1 MTTRMS
7 DLKLKD
13 TDPDSQISIYDRM
26 YHSDAE
32 LCALLASGN
41 ARRELIAVFG
51 AAEYAQLAALA
62 SQAQRA
68 RLRHAGTVYILPGIM
83 GTQLGAL
90 RPAGAPADL
99 LWLDPQDV
107 IGGALTRLRLP
118 ATSGLVSLGAIPFSY
133 LALQLR
139 LRAGGFNVVVHD
151 YDWRQSLEELA
162 TAFAAR
168 LRANAAPEILIVAH
182 SMGGLIARRAMQD
195 PALVRVRRLIT
206 LGTPHRG
213 SFGAVQAIRGTY
225 PVVRRLAALDR
236 LHDAEFLAAQVFS
249 SFPSI
254 NQMVPPPGSGLAA
267 DLFDVDNWPR
277 SGPRPD
283 VRLLAAAR
291 SFFDT
296 LSPTEPRC
304 IAISGTRQR
313 TVTGLQLVDDDFRYQ
328 ISEAGDGTVPLERS
342 QLVESDNYFVRCEH
356 SALPRSATVARAVLE
371 LLRHGRT
378 TRLATA
384 VGSRRVHTVIVSDAQ
399 LRTTCVTKVD
409 WAALAP
415 AARRAYLNQL
425 NQPPQQYVSV
435 T

>member
-13 TDPDSQISIYDRM
+13 PDPDSQISIYDRM
-26 YHSDAE
+26 CHSDAE
-32 LCALLASGN
+32 LCALLAQGD
-41 ARRELIAVFG
+41 ARRELTALFG
-51 AAEYAQLAALA
+51 AADYTLLAALA
-62 SQAQRA
+62 RQAQNA
-68 RLRHAGTVYILPGIM
+68 PFRHAEPVYILPGIM

-99 LWLDPQDV
+99 LWLDPQDI

-118 ATSGLVSLGAIPFSY
+118 ATEGLISLGAIPFSY

-168 LRANAAPEILIVAH
+168 LRDDAAPGILIVAH
-182 SMGGLIARRAMQD
+182 SMGGLIARRALQT
-195 PALVRVRRLIT
+195 PGLERVQRLIT
-206 LGTPHRG
+206 LGTPHGG

-236 LHDAEFLAAQVFS
+236 LHDAEFLASQIFS

-254 NQMVPPPGSGLAA
+254 HQMLPLPGPGLTD
-267 DLFDVDNWPR
+267 DLFNADNWPH

-283 VRLLAAAR
+283 RRLLAAANA
-291 SFFDT
+291 FVGG
-296 LSPTEPRC
+296 LPHTESRC
-304 IAISGTRQR
+304 IAISGTHQR
-313 TVTGLQLVDDDFRYQ
+313 TVTGLRLAVGEFHYQ
-328 ISEAGDGTVPLERS
+328 ISDAGDGTVPLDRA
-342 QLVESDNYFVRCEH
+342 QLPGSDNYFVRCEH
-356 SALPRSATVARAVLE
+356 SALPRSASVARAVLE
-371 LLRHGRT
+371 LLRHGHT
-378 TRLATA
+378 TRLAATPGPRLGRTVT
-384 VGSRRVHTVIVSDAQ
+384 VGDAQ
-399 LRTTCVTKVD
+399 LRTTWITKID

-425 NQPPQQYVSV
+425 NQPPRQYVSV

>member
-1 MTTRMS
+1 MS
-7 DLKLKD
+7 DG
-13 TDPDSQISIYDRM
+13 PAGAISVYDRM
-26 YHSDAE
+26 CRSDAE
-32 LCALLASGN
+32 LCAMLARGN
-41 ARRELIAVFG
+41 ARRELTAVFG

-62 SQAQRA
+62 RQAQRA
-68 RLRHAGTVYILPGIM
+68 RRRHAAAVYILPGIM

-90 RPAGAPADL
+90 RTTDIPADL

-107 IGGALTRLRLP
+107 VGGALTRLRLP
-118 ATSGLVSLGAIPFSY
+118 ATEELVSLGAIPFSY

-151 YDWRQSLEELA
+151 YDWRQSLEGLA
-162 TAFAAR
+162 AAFAAR
-168 LRANAAPEILIVAH
+168 LRADPAPQLRIVAH
-182 SMGGLIARRAMQD
+182 SMGGLIARRAMQEREL
-195 PALVRVRRLIT
+195 ARVQQLIT

-236 LHDAEFLAAQVFS
+236 LHDAEFLAARVFS

-267 DLFDVDNWPR
+267 DLFDAGNWPR
-277 SGPRPD
+277 TGPRPD
-283 VRLLAAAR
+283 VQMLAAAR
-291 SFFDT
+291 SFFET

-313 TVTGLQLVDDDFRYQ
+313 TVTGLQLVDDDFRYEV
-328 ISEAGDGTVPLERS
+328 SDAGDGTVPLARS
-342 QLVESDNYFVRCEH
+342 QLAGSDNYFVRCEH

-371 LLRHGRT
+371 LLRRGRT
-378 TRLATA
+378 TRLATTPGPGSAHA
-384 VGSRRVHTVIVSDAQ
+384 VTVSDAQ
-399 LRTTCVTKVD
+399 LRTTWNTKVD

-425 NQPPQQYVSV
+425 NQPPRQYVAV